1 MGYCVKVV
9 LIPCEKASVFILMAS
24 ALINRV
30 GHDGDIEGTHCLIS

>member
-24 ALINRV
+24 ALINRELV
-30 GHDGDIEGTHCLIS
+30 MTVILREHIV